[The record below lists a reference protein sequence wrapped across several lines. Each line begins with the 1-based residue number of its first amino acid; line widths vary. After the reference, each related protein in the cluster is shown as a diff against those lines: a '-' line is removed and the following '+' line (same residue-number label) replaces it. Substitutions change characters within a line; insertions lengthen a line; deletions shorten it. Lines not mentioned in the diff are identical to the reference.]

1 MAAYTFKRTPRF
13 EADLKRLTRK
23 FRRLEKDWE
32 RFVEVLCD
40 RPWEIGDQFPGVH
53 PPLSKARM
61 AVPSAGL
68 SKRDGCRV
76 LYRIDEVRHVIYV
89 ARIYYKGERADV
101 TQAELDQA
109 NREVRSLEEQEEF
122 RGALKGQREKP

>member
-1 MAAYTFKRTPRF
+1 MAAYALKQTPRF
-13 EADLKRLTRK
+13 AAEFKRLTRK
-23 FRRLEKDWE
+23 FRRLERDWE
-32 RFVEVLCD
+32 RFVQVLCD

-76 LYRIDEVRHVIYV
+76 LYRIDEVRHVVYV
-89 ARIYYKGERADV
+89 AITDATVLVPLSDFSGAFELGEA
-101 TQAELDQA
+101 AA
-109 NREVRSLEEQEEF
+109 
-122 RGALKGQREKP
+122 

>member
-1 MAAYTFKRTPRF
+1 MAAYAVRRTPRF
-13 EADLKRLTRK
+13 EADLKRLSKK
-23 FRRLEKDWE
+23 FRRLASDWE
-32 RFVEVLCD
+32 RFLALLSD
-40 RPWEIGDQFPGVH
+40 HPWEIGDQYPGIH

-76 LYRIDEVRHVIYV
+76 LYRIDEVRRVIYV
-89 ARIYYKGERADV
+89 ARIYHKGEMPDV
-101 TQAELDQA
+101 TPAELERA

-122 RGALKGQREKP
+122 RGKLRGWWDK